1 MTAATTAPAAS
12 WPRPAPRR
20 PALALLRLLRLELRH
35 NAMAWLLPVAIGLF
49 WLTTYRKDMA
59 MPPFWNQRAAGLQLG
74 AVLDFAVPVT
84 GAAAWMGS
92 REARRRVTDQVTV
105 TARPR
110 WARLL
115 APWAATTIW
124 AMLAY
129 LGCTAV
135 LYAVTA
141 HQASWG
147 GPLWWPAAVGAA
159 CLPAFSAL
167 GIAAGTF
174 LPGRFTAPLAA
185 IAAFF
190 VVALSTELIRGSQSY
205 WNVSPIVTGPWD
217 LGPQPGVAT
226 FYPYLPDLP
235 IAQVMFLAGLTLALL
250 GALALPAG
258 SGGRALRTAATG
270 LTGAG
275 LLAAGTAVGLAGT
288 GILNARGMIAIPA
301 LHDAASDQP
310 LQFTPTC
317 SRTAIPVCLNPAY
330 AGYLPV
336 TATALAPLLSQLA
349 GLPGAPARIVQDAVT
364 YQQGAGNDVTIRPR
378 SPADSVGSPVSH
390 LVLPDQVQGQAMT
403 AAQLASMVITTY
415 GAELVARVTGDG
427 PGASPAQDAV
437 ASALMGVAGLGEMI
451 VTQAPAG
458 QCPSASAPPAGTA
471 RGSGADNRS
480 GPGRACPGQSVG
492 AARGTPA
499 AAAAERFAA
508 LPAPARHAW
517 LMRHLPALRAGQ
529 ATLTELP

>member
-1 MTAATTAPAAS
+1 VKHGTVRKNQNLYPERGLT
-12 WPRPAPRR
+12 
-20 PALALLRLLRLELRH
+20 LLRLELRH
-35 NAMAWLLPVAIGLF
+35 NAMAWLLPVVIGLF
-49 WLTTYRKDMA
+49 WLTTYRKDVA
-59 MPPFWNQRAAGLQLG
+59 MPPLWNVRAAGLQLG

-110 WARLL
+110 WPRLL

-124 AMLAY
+124 AMTAY

-135 LYAVTA
+135 LYGVTA

-159 CLPAFSAL
+159 TLPAFAAL
-167 GIAAGTF
+167 GFVLGTF
-174 LPGRFTAPLAA
+174 LPGRFTAPLTC

-190 VVALSTELIRGSQSY
+190 VVALSTQLIRGSQSY

-217 LGPQPGVAT
+217 LGPQAGVAT

-235 IAQVMFLAGLTLALL
+235 IAQVMFLAGLTAALL

-258 SGGRALRTAATG
+258 SGGQALRTTAAG

-288 GILNARGMIAIPA
+288 GTLDAHGMIAIPA

-310 LQFTPTC
+310 LQFTYAC
-317 SRTAIPVCLNPAY
+317 SRTAIPVCLNPAF
-330 AGYLPV
+330 AGYLPA
-336 TATALAPLLSQLA
+336 TANALAPLLSQLA
-349 GLPGAPARIVQDAVT
+349 GLPGAPARIVQDSVT
-364 YQQGAGNDVTIRPR
+364 YQQGAGNEVTIRPR
-378 SPADSVGSPVSH
+378 GPADSASSPVSR
-390 LVLPDQVQGQAMT
+390 LVLPDQAQGQAMT
-403 AAQLASMVITTY
+403 ASQLASMVIMAY
-415 GAELVARVTGDG
+415 GLQLVGRVTGDG

-437 ASALMGVAGLGEMI
+437 AAALMRAAGLGEVV
-451 VTQAPAG
+451 VTQAPSG
-458 QCPSASAPPAGTA
+458 QCPPASAPPAGSA
-471 RGSGADNRS
+471 RGS
-480 GPGRACPGQSVG
+480 GPGRACQSQSVG

-499 AAAAERFAA
+499 AAAAGRFAA
-508 LPAPARHAW
+508 LPAAVRHAW
-517 LMRHLPALRAGQ
+517 LVRHLTAVRAGQ
-529 ATLTELP
+529 LTLAELP